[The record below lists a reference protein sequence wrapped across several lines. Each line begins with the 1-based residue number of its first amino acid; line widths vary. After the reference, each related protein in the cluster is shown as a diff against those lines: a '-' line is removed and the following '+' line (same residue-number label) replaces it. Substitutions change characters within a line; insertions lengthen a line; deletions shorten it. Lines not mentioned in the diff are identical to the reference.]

1 VCLTSYLPTLTH
13 DLTDLQPSGAS
24 PQSSGTGAS
33 PLPTL
38 EGDRFQSQSCDGDK
52 WDGIEICELGSLR
65 ERVVIDVGG
74 ISWYGRIFLE
84 GNGMK
89 GLFIEGQHWLGVD
102 LRKGLVAIL
111 DLAADCLGCSQ
122 LFVLLRNPLVE
133 TCNPPL
139 KWIVLTGSISSAGLT
154 AVGIS
159 VGSSFGVSEHQRDG
173 NIIRPFDINIYSHD
187 IISLW

>member
-1 VCLTSYLPTLTH
+1 VP
-13 DLTDLQPSGAS
+13 DVPSGAS
-24 PQSSGTGAS
+24 PQFSGTGAS

-38 EGDRFQSQSCDGDK
+38 EGDRFQSQSSDGDK
-52 WDGIEICELGSLR
+52 WDGIEICDLGSLR

-74 ISWYGRIFLE
+74 ISWHGRIFLD

-133 TCNPPL
+133 TLSLLQTLLPL
-139 KWIVLTGSISSAGLT
+139 GFQLVHPSVYPNISAMGTLLGLSI
-154 AVGIS
+154 
-159 VGSSFGVSEHQRDG
+159 
-173 NIIRPFDINIYSHD
+173 
-187 IISLW
+187 